1 MLMGVIDNE
10 ARTCPGSEVPCLKD
24 GCAMYVPGY
33 GCRFALIPP
42 GYRPLPSEG
51 KYCPLFRQEKYCGEW
66 CAFFRDGGCAGNA
79 VKVSK
84 RRTTKKTTEVL

>member
-1 MLMGVIDNE
+1 MLRVEHDE
-10 ARTCPGSEVPCLKD
+10 ARTCPGSERSCLKD
-24 GCAMYVPGY
+24 GCAMYVPEY

-42 GYRPLPSEG
+42 GYKPLPSEG
-51 KYCPLFRQEKYCGEW
+51 KYCPLFRQEKYCGDW